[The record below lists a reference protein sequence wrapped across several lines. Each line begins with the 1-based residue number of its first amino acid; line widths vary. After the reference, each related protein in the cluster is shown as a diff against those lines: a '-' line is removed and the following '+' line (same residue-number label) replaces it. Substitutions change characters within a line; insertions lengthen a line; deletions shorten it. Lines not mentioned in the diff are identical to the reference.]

1 MREMSKK
8 VAFDWF
14 LRNEEEI
21 IEMSNTIW
29 RWAEVGLQEFKT
41 SKLCADTLEKNGF
54 KVQRG
59 VAGMPTAFVA
69 TWGSDHPI
77 IGAMAEL
84 DALPGLSQKAVPHKE
99 PFTENAPGHGCG
111 HNAFA
116 VSAIAGGIAARVAME
131 KEHLKG
137 TVKVL
142 GCPAEETLV
151 GKIFMVRDGC
161 FDGLDACLGNHPSQT
176 NGVSLNPG
184 TAMNSFKVEFFGRA
198 SHAGGSP
205 EMGRSA
211 LDAVELMNTGVNY
224 LREHLIQEARIHYV
238 IEDGGIQPN
247 VVPPYARSWYYVRA
261 PLHDVTQ
268 RIYARIVKI
277 ADGADLMTETTH
289 KINFLTSC
297 HQTLNNL
304 ALSALVVKNMRE
316 ISAPSYTKDEYDFAK
331 ELGKSIP
338 REEKI
343 MTLRKSHLPNW
354 ERLVDVDI
362 DTNIYDP
369 WGQEFYPDKGM
380 GGSSD
385 IGDVSWNV
393 PTVQFRTAG
402 FVVGSPGHSWQNAA
416 AMGIGIGQK
425 SAIFGGKVIAG
436 TILDLVTDPSTLKK
450 IQEEFKTSTAGMPYH
465 SPLPPNIKPPL
476 DQLRKQ
482 PE

>member
-1 MREMSKK
+1 MKK
-8 VAFDWF
+8 VSKETAVEWVVQ
-14 LRNEEEI
+14 NEKWVVEI
-21 IEMSNTIW
+21 SNTIW

-41 SKLCADTLEKNGF
+41 SELCAHTLENNGF

-69 TWGSDHPI
+69 TWGSGKPV

-84 DALPGLSQKAVPHKE
+84 DALPGLSQKAAPHKE
-99 PFTENAPGHGCG
+99 PFTEGAPGHGCG

-116 VSAIAGGIAARVAME
+116 TSAVAGGIAAKEAMDE
-131 KEHLKG
+131 GHLTG
-137 TVKVL
+137 TIKVL

-161 FDGLDACLGNHPSQT
+161 FDGLDACLGNHPTSA
-176 NGVSLNPG
+176 NGVNLNPG

-211 LDAVELMNTGVNY
+211 LDAIELMNTGVNF
-224 LREHLIQEARIHYV
+224 LREHVIQEARIHYV
-238 IEDGGIQPN
+238 IENGGIQPN

-261 PLHDVTQ
+261 PLREVTQ
-268 RIYARIVKI
+268 RIYERILKI

-289 KINFLTSC
+289 KINFQTGC
-297 HQTLNNL
+297 YQTLNNL
-304 ALSALVVKNMRE
+304 TLSSLVVRNMRE
-316 ISAPSYTKDEYDFAK
+316 IGAPTYTKEEYDFAK
-331 ELGKSIP
+331 ELAKSIP
-338 REEKI
+338 RDEKI
-343 MTLRKSHLPNW
+343 TSLQKSHLPNW
-354 ERLVDVDI
+354 EKLVDVDI
-362 DTNIYDP
+362 DSNIYDP
-369 WGQEFYPDKGM
+369 WGQEFYPDKGV

-416 AMGIGIGQK
+416 VMGMGIGQK
-425 SAIFGGKVIAG
+425 SAIFGAKVIAG
-436 TILDLVTDPSTLKK
+436 TILDLLTGPETLRK
-450 IQEEFKTSTAGMPYH
+450 IQEEFRTSIGGMLYR
-465 SPLPPNIKPPL
+465 SPLSPEAKPPL
-476 DQLRKQ
+476 DQLGKQ